1 MPVRFNSNPTVHHLS
16 NDSGKVAYRKSS
28 KKSALDKLPNCNGRN
43 FPCLYYGLTVDNDK
57 YLTKYKNLKTR
68 NRGFTRADV
77 VEHLKTIGKY
87 KQYIPKEHRLYDLD
101 TGEMYD
107 VSSYRP
113 PPTSRRTATHTGGGK
128 RTNTRRRLK

>member
-1 MPVRFNSNPTVHHLS
+1 MPVRFDSNPIVHKLS

-43 FPCLYYGLTVDNDK
+43 FPCLYYGLTVDSAEYLAEYK
-57 YLTKYKNLKTR
+57 YLKTR

-101 TGEMYD
+101 TGKMYD

-113 PPTSRRTATHTGGGK
+113 PIKSRRTTTHNGGGK
-128 RTNTRRRLK
+128 RTITRIK